1 MVKPNEKLAQSLA
14 ELKKLQ
20 NDNEVTVVRSKDL
33 SRTHLERL
41 VSAGYLKMVLNGWYI
56 QSRPSERVGD
66 TTPWYTSFWA
76 FCTQYLNGRYGKEWC
91 VTPDQSLTLHAGDWT
106 VPSQLIARSP
116 KANNGNTELLHN
128 TSIFSM
134 KLKTPNSN
142 EQEMLDGIRV
152 YSIPAALV
160 ACGAP
165 FFTRNPNEA
174 RTILSLVR
182 DASELLGILLEG
194 DHTVIGG
201 RLVGAFRNIGN
212 NKIADE
218 IIEVM
223 SKAGFDIR
231 ESDPFEDQ
239 PGYEISLREK
249 SPYVQRIKIMW
260 QNMRDTVINRFPP
273 PPGMPEDIDK
283 YLAEVEDVYKM
294 DAYHSL
300 SIEGYQVTE
309 DLIEKVRKGN
319 WDIELNEEDKKEVN
333 ALAARGYYQ
342 AFQKVKA
349 SIEKILNVENSGEVA
364 SKNHQEWH
372 RELFIPSVDAG
383 IIEVKDLAG
392 YRRSP
397 VYIRGSM
404 HVPMNR
410 NAVLD
415 SMPVLFELLQNE
427 NEPGVRSVLGHF
439 IFVFIHPYVDGNGR
453 MGRFLM
459 NTMLSSG
466 GYPWTVIPVER
477 REQYMAALEKAST
490 KQGIE
495 DFVDLIAELVQ
506 KGLDGEPEAKLREE

>member
-1 MVKPNEKLAQSLA
+1 MAKPHEKLAQSLT
-14 ELKKLQ
+14 ELKKHQ
-20 NDNEVTVVRSKDL
+20 TDNEVTVVRSRDF

-66 TTPWYTSFWA
+66 TTPWYTSFWS
-76 FCTQYLNGRYGKEWC
+76 FCAQYLDGRYEKDWC
-91 VTPDQSLTLHAGDWT
+91 LTPDQSLTLHAGDWT

-116 KANNGNTELLHN
+116 KANNSDTALLHD

-134 KLKTPNSN
+134 KLTIPDSN
-142 EQEMLDGIRV
+142 ELDVLGGMRV
-152 YSIPAALV
+152 YSIPAALIASGV
-160 ACGAP
+160 P
-165 FFTRNPNEA
+165 FFTRNPTEA
-174 RTILSLVR
+174 RTILSLIR
-182 DASELLGILLEG
+182 DSSEILGLLLEG

-201 RLVGAFRNIGN
+201 RLAGAFRNIKN
-212 NKIADE
+212 HRIADE

-223 SKAGFDIR
+223 RKAGFDVR
-231 ESDPFEDQ
+231 ESDPFEHQ
-239 PGYEISLREK
+239 PAYEVSLRET

-260 QNMRDTVINRFPP
+260 QNMRDTVINRFPSS
-273 PPGMPEDIDK
+273 PGMPEDINK
-283 YLAEVEDVYKM
+283 YLVEVEDTYKT

-300 SIEGYQVTE
+300 SIEGYQVTV

-319 WDIELNEEDKKEVN
+319 WDTELNEEDKRETN

-349 SIEKILNVENSGEVA
+349 GIERILNTENSGEVVN
-364 SKNHQEWH
+364 KNHQEWY
-372 RELFIPSVDAG
+372 RELFMPSVDAG

-410 NAVLD
+410 DAVLD
-415 SMPVLFELLQNE
+415 SMPALFELLE
-427 NEPGVRSVLGHF
+427 NESEPCVRSVLGHF

-453 MGRFLM
+453 MGRFLI
-459 NTMLSSG
+459 NTMLASG
-466 GYPWTVIPVER
+466 GYPWTVIPMER
-477 REQYMAALEKAST
+477 REQYMVALEKAST

-506 KGLDGEPEAKLREE
+506 KSIDGEPEAKL